1 MLSQLNRIYTLQPPD
16 SQRWA
21 RTSSESDAADVD
33 QPVAQGNAA
42 RPLVLQIGERVEALF
57 DVEGS
62 RKWFGGVVV
71 AQNAN
76 DGLYRVKFDD
86 DEEADF
92 TGDNHA
98 SFAL

>member
-42 RPLVLQIGERVEALF
+42 RPLVLQTGERVEALF
-57 DVEGS
+57 EVEGS

-71 AQNAN
+71 TQNAN
-76 DGLYRVKFDD
+76 GGSYKVRFDD
-86 DEEADF
+86 GEVLDF